1 MQKIK
6 TLLISLVIL
15 IAIVAAL
22 PVILPLNM
30 FLSDAATKLQQVM
43 HGAVQIRLVRFDYT
57 PRPALVLQ
65 DVTLENDPT
74 VGHIEFIRIP
84 LSFYNLTHWGTAVRE
99 VSAEG
104 AKFSPAYAAKLA
116 DRMRP
121 RPGDAL
127 AHIDDLQL
135 QHASIVL
142 DSNELGPVDGV
153 LRFDSGGNLAGL
165 SVSDA
170 AGQSTLDIQPQGKD
184 FSATFVARHWTV
196 PLGYP
201 VVFDMLQLKGV
212 INQGGLQ
219 ISEIQGELYSG
230 VVTGTAQLDWS
241 NGWKLSGA
249 LHGSSL
255 QSEPLST
262 VFSPATHLA
271 GRLEGDATFN
281 YEADS
286 WTHLFDKP
294 AIVAD
299 LHVRDGYLHNFDL
312 VAPLKSSA
320 PVVYAR
326 GGRTAFDDFTA
337 KVAVQPDHVD
347 ITDVKLD
354 SGKFTATGQLH
365 ISRGGKLQ
373 GAAQSRLAS
382 GGILA
387 ASTVRIGGL
396 LGTPAFSS
404 SGARRA
410 GHDDPLDAAAQVQQN
425 DQHAAEPAASAAQ

>member
-1 MQKIK
+1 
-6 TLLISLVIL
+6 
-15 IAIVAAL
+15 
-22 PVILPLNM
+22 M
-30 FLSDAATKLQQVM
+30 FLTDITTKMQQVM
-43 HGAVQIRLVRFDYT
+43 HGPVQIRQLRFDYT
-57 PRPALVLQ
+57 PNPALVLQ
-65 DVTLENDPT
+65 DVTLENDPA
-74 VGHIEFIRIP
+74 VGHIDFIRVP
-84 LSFYNLTHWGTAVRE
+84 LSFYNLTHWGTGVRE
-99 VSAEG
+99 ASAEG
-104 AKFSPAYAAKLA
+104 ARFSPAYAAKLSE
-116 DRMRP
+116 RMRP
-121 RPGDAL
+121 RPGDTL

-135 QHASIVL
+135 RRASIL
-142 DSNELGPVDGV
+142 LGNNELGPVDGV
-153 LRFDSGGNLAGL
+153 LRFDSAGNLAGL

-170 AGQSTLDIQPQGKD
+170 AGQSNLDIQPQGKD
-184 FSATFVARHWTV
+184 FAATFVARHWTV

-201 VVFDMLQLKGV
+201 VVFDSLQLKGV
-212 INQGGLQ
+212 IGETGLQ

-241 NGWKLSGA
+241 NGWKLTGA

-255 QSEPLST
+255 QSEPLSM

-271 GRLEGDATFN
+271 GRLEGDATFS

-294 AIVAD
+294 AVLAD

-326 GGRTAFDDFTA
+326 GGRTAFDNFTA

-354 SGKFTATGQLH
+354 SGKFTASGQLH
-365 ISRGGKLQ
+365 VTRGGKLQ
-373 GAAQSRLAS
+373 GVAQSRLAS
-382 GGILA
+382 SGILA

-396 LGTPAFSS
+396 LDTPAFSS

-410 GHDDPLDAAAQVQQN
+410 GHDDPLDAATQVQQN
-425 DQHAAEPAASAAQ
+425 DQHVVEPAASAAQ